1 MTAADQTTGQPIEL
15 DQSSQPPP
23 SSESLSTFDTLLYTF
38 AGVGV
43 WTFVSMVWP
52 LFSNPMMTWSVITG
66 TPYNFDHAIRSIE
79 LETIPR
85 DEVKT
90 TQPREPLT
98 IAAGVVVSEDA
109 IRAYDLGPT
118 IEVDGVP
125 DLDYPRDELE
135 IELWDY
141 NLHSDH
147 KSGQLIDPLLDWL
160 SDRAHTIKTLLGRDV
175 ELRVLI
181 AVDKA
186 AGFEIERKI
195 MYTAGQA
202 QHVDI
207 VKVVDSPDGIRMKSN
222 SFPTIGPPAADGDAA
237 NGTAPPVDAL
247 LDALFA
253 TPKST
258 SSPFGNRRT
267 KKSSADAETPTDKGD
282 AP

>member
-1 MTAADQTTGQPIEL
+1 M
-15 DQSSQPPP
+15 P
-23 SSESLSTFDTLLYTF
+23 SEGLSTFDSLLYTF

-52 LFSNPMMTWSVITG
+52 LLSNPMMTWSVITG
-66 TPYNFDHAIRSIE
+66 TPYSFDHAVRGIE

-98 IAAGVVVSEDA
+98 IAAGVVVSKDA

-207 VKVVDSPDGIRMKSN
+207 VKVVDSPGGIRMKSN
-222 SFPTIGPPAADGDAA
+222 SFPTIGPPAADGDAKD
-237 NGTAPPVDAL
+237 GTLPPVDAL
-247 LDALFA
+247 LNSLLA

-258 SSPFGNRRT
+258 TSPFGNPRT
-267 KKSSADAETPTDKGD
+267 NKNSADAETPPDKGD